1 MFLPPLSKAK
11 SSFSPSLPSGHVR
24 AYSQDRTLSGSS
36 KLTSS
41 PVQRF
46 WKVSGRH
53 ARISSQI
60 DPRYYYQDTSLSSF
74 DKRQGRLERQLKH
87 YQQLKV
93 RYETILSDRKRK
105 AEVVKEVK
113 TKYAVKFTKREVAA
127 SSSTQLALAAL
138 TLVHERE
145 KQKAA
150 STIAKAW
157 RGWLWRRAATLLEVK
172 KKAAAR
178 RVQQA
183 WKRHVVHMKEK
194 AEKEVRMKA
203 AVQIQRAW
211 KGYSV
216 RRCTKEQITEMRM
229 RKHFLYFDTIR
240 AQLLADSARVVWR
253 RWKLYKVGP
262 T

>member
-11 SSFSPSLPSGHVR
+11 SSFSPNLPSGHVR
-24 AYSQDRTLSGSS
+24 AYSQDRTLSDSS
-36 KLTSS
+36 KQTSS

-74 DKRQGRLERQLKH
+74 DKRQDRLERQLKH
-87 YQQLKV
+87 YQQLRV

-138 TLVHERE
+138 TLVHQRE

-150 STIAKAW
+150 ATIAKAW
-157 RGWLWRRAATLLEVK
+157 RGWLWKRAARLLEVK

-178 RVQQA
+178 RIQHA
-183 WKRHVVHMKEK
+183 WKRHLVRKK
-194 AEKEVRMKA
+194 KQAEEEIRVKA
-203 AVQIQRAW
+203 AVSVQKAW
-211 KGYSV
+211 RGYSV
-216 RRCTKEQITEMRM
+216 RHCTKEKLTELRM

-240 AQLLADSARVVWR
+240 SQLLADSARRVWR
-253 RWKLYKVGP
+253 RWKLYKVIP